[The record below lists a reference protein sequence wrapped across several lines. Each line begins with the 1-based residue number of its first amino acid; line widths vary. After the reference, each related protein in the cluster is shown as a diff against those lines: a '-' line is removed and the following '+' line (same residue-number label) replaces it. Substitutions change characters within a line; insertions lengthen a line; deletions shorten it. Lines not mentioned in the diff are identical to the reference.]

1 MFLYSISKG
10 TKTRVW
16 QSNKNQV
23 ETMADTII
31 FHVDVNSAFLAW
43 EASYRIRTLG
53 ESEDIRTF
61 PSVIG
66 GDETKRHGI
75 VLAKSIPAKRFGI
88 TTGEPLANARKK
100 CPGLKTYAPNF
111 SLYVERSGGLI
122 SLLRSSCGI
131 CRKIKRHDT
140 RRAGL
145 YRQYRHFFQQ
155 TAGKD
160 GFGF

>member
-53 ESEDIRTF
+53 ESDQ
-61 PSVIG
+61 
-66 GDETKRHGI
+66 D
-75 VLAKSIPAKRFGI
+75 L
-88 TTGEPLANARKK
+88 
-100 CPGLKTYAPNF
+100 
-111 SLYVERSGGLI
+111 SLRY
-122 SLLRSSCGI
+122 
-131 CRKIKRHDT
+131 
-140 RRAGL
+140 RR
-145 YRQYRHFFQQ
+145 R
-155 TAGKD
+155 
-160 GFGF
+160 